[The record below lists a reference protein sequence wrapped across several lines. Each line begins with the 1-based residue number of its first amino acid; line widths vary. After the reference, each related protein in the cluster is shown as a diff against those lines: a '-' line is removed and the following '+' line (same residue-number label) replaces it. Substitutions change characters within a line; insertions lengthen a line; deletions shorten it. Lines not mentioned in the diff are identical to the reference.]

1 MSEVKDN
8 YKNTAVYFI
17 RNIRKGKRRRDV
29 KAMTEKCLMCGKCIE
44 VCPLGI
50 ESLNIKTTQRNKTY
64 YKIKSDFEYLKS
76 QQTTD
81 NGQQDKALSSQ
92 QLNNSLLRRLYVASH
107 SDHHTFDEEDF
118 RDCEREL
125 RIPRRRRK
133 HLLRTSND
141 AHWQG

>member
-29 KAMTEKCLMCGKCIE
+29 KTMTEKCLMCGKCIE

-50 ESLNIKTTQRNKTY
+50 ESLNIKIAQRNKTY

-76 QQTTD
+76 QQALVSEPVEGKSIGTSTSSVTETTK
-81 NGQQDKALSSQ
+81 NSTTQ
-92 QLNNSLLRRLYVASH
+92 QLSNSLFRRLHVASH
-107 SDHHTFDEEDF
+107 SDYHTFDEEDF
-118 RDCEREL
+118 
-125 RIPRRRRK
+125 
-133 HLLRTSND
+133 
-141 AHWQG
+141 

>member
-8 YKNTAVYFI
+8 YKNTAFYFI

-50 ESLNIKTTQRNKTY
+50 ESLNIKIAQRNTTY

-76 QQTTD
+76 QQALVPEPVEGKNIGTSTSSVTETT
-81 NGQQDKALSSQ
+81 QRPTSSG
-92 QLNNSLLRRLYVASH
+92 
-107 SDHHTFDEEDF
+107 F
-118 RDCEREL
+118 RV
-125 RIPRRRRK
+125 
-133 HLLRTSND
+133 
-141 AHWQG
+141 QGPKSK